1 MKHILLSTLIAL
13 TPVAS
18 FAETISGKAWIV
30 DGDTLKISGQSIRLH
45 GIDAVES
52 KQTCTTD
59 AGVQWACGQAVKTM
73 LIDVVKGKTVDCVVK
88 DTDRYQRK
96 IAVCY
101 LNDTDLNALVVRAG
115 GAVAYTR
122 YSRDYVEEEKLAKS
136 EQIGIW
142 SGNFIEPSKWRQKNK

>member
-1 MKHILLSTLIAL
+1 MKHIMLSTLIAL

-18 FAETISGKAWIV
+18 FAETISGKAWVV
-30 DGDTLKISGQSIRLH
+30 DGDTLKIGGQSIRLH

-52 KQTCTTD
+52 KQTCTTT
-59 AGVQWACGQAVKTM
+59 AGVEWACGQAVKTM

-101 LNDTDLNALVVRAG
+101 LNDTDLNALVVRSG

-122 YSRDYVEEEKLAKS
+122 YSKDYVQEEKLARS
-136 EQIGIW
+136 EKLGIF
-142 SGNFIEPSKWRQKNK
+142 SGTFIEPDKYRKLN